1 MCSLKKTVAVEVE
14 KRKHKLA
21 CANLN
26 VKLITKK
33 KRRPLPVNARCMFLE
48 GIPDGCSSEHLK
60 LFIEN
65 RASMDEEPT
74 IQYGEKPGTA
84 ICTFSRDIPGNEAV
98 SHFNLHHS
106 LQTLTFC

>member
-1 MCSLKKTVAVEVE
+1 MVEA
-14 KRKHKLA
+14 RRHKLDRS
-21 CANLN
+21 NLK

-33 KRRPLPVNARCMFLE
+33 KRRPLPINARCLFLE
-48 GIPDGCSSEHLK
+48 GIPDGCSSESVK

-84 ICTFSRDIPGNEAV
+84 LCTFSRDIPGNEVLSNFILNYLILVLEVGINNPNAMR
-98 SHFNLHHS
+98 L
-106 LQTLTFC
+106 

>member
-1 MCSLKKTVAVEVE
+1 M
-14 KRKHKLA
+14 RKHKLSGDT
-21 CANLN
+21 LN

-33 KRRPLPVNARCMFLE
+33 KHRPLPIEARCLFLE

-65 RASMDEEPT
+65 RASMEEEPN

-84 ICTFSRDIPGNEAV
+84 ICTFSRDIPGKMVLFQPNSQIEC
-98 SHFNLHHS
+98 
-106 LQTLTFC
+106 Q